1 MRLYFSTYISTPR
14 GGTQSTNPFVVSGQ
28 IVVAGKVD
36 REVLPWLNFTVRFLI
51 RMLMTGVMTMA
62 VIMMLT
68 DLAFQSVY

>member
-51 RMLMTGVMTMA
+51 RMLMTMA
-62 VIMMLT
+62 VIMVLT
-68 DLAFQSVY
+68 DLAFLSVY

>member
-1 MRLYFSTYISTPR
+1 MRLYFSTYISIPR

-51 RMLMTGVMTMA
+51 RMVMTMP
-62 VIMMLT
+62 VIMVLT
-68 DLAFQSVY
+68 DLTL